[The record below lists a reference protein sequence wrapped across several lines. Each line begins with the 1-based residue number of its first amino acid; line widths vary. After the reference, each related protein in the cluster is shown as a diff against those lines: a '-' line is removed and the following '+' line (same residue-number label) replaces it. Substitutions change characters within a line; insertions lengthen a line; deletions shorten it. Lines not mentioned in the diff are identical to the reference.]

1 MEIIV
6 GLFIVFYLFMLTA
19 TFINKHKMKWAEIRK
34 KYSFTRNEIKRI
46 ESETKPGRI
55 FYAINNDW
63 SNTNLISV
71 CKQQEFI
78 YIWGS
83 ELSCGWLFQPLKIP
97 ISDMNYIK
105 TRMCFFRTRD
115 VYEIFT
121 SNISLQYAVPREH

>member
-78 YIWGS
+78 YMGQRAFMRLAVS
-83 ELSCGWLFQPLKIP
+83 ATKNTYFRYELYK
-97 ISDMNYIK
+97 N
-105 TRMCFFRTRD
+105 
-115 VYEIFT
+115 
-121 SNISLQYAVPREH
+121 